1 MDSLP
6 ADVPLMEIGLNQTWM
21 KEIKVLRRQG
31 MLS

>member
-1 MDSLP
+1 MGSLP
-6 ADVPLMEIGLNQTWM
+6 GDGPLMEIGLNQTWM